1 MIRLILAD
9 DHVIV
14 RVSLRSVLEREP
26 DIEVVG
32 EAGDGEAMLVRARE
46 LAPDLVLMDIAMPL
60 LDGMEVTRRLLLQR
74 PDMRVI
80 AYSSH
85 LERRLVRQMLA
96 HGALGYVSKNTG
108 RDELLRAV
116 RSVAAGKPFL
126 CQETTTLMAQAGP
139 MSRFNPLS

>member
-1 MIRLILAD
+1 MLRD
-9 DHVIV
+9 T
-14 RVSLRSVLEREP
+14 LRSVLTRES
-26 DIEVVG
+26 DIKVVA
-32 EAGDGEAMLVRARE
+32 EACDGEQALD
-46 LAPDLVLMDIAMPL
+46 LALALSPDLVLMDIAMPL